1 MKQKSLL
8 FILVMASLAAFG
20 PLSIDMYLPALP
32 EVKDELHSTT
42 AEVQLTLSFF
52 MFGLALGNIIFGTL
66 SDTTGRKKPLIFSLI
81 VYIVVSLF
89 SAVVNEVT
97 LLILL
102 RFIQGIAGGAGIVL
116 SRAISSDL
124 YKGKDLTKFLAL
136 LMLVNG
142 AAPVF
147 APMLGGFILSFFSY
161 RAIFLFLTLLSSLML
176 LGVIT
181 KVPESLPLN
190 LRRESSLIAVIKDYQ
205 SLITR
210 KSFILPI
217 LIQGF
222 TFAIFFSYMAASPFI
237 LQNIYQL
244 NAQQYSY
251 VFALTGFGLILNA
264 QITARLVN
272 YIDQQKLFRFY
283 SSLQIIAGIIVIISL
298 LNHWSLW
305 VLIPAFL
312 FIVAPVSGV
321 ATLGFSLAMNG
332 QKKSVGSAS
341 SLIGL
346 LQYFIGAVATPLVGL
361 QGEESVIPY
370 IIVLALV
377 SFIIIM
383 LHIINYKI
391 NLNNQTI

>member
-1 MKQKSLL
+1 M
-8 FILVMASLAAFG
+8 
-20 PLSIDMYLPALP
+20 
-32 EVKDELHSTT
+32 
-42 AEVQLTLSFF
+42 
-52 MFGLALGNIIFGTL
+52 
-66 SDTTGRKKPLIFSLI
+66 
-81 VYIVVSLF
+81 
-89 SAVVNEVT
+89 
-97 LLILL
+97 
-102 RFIQGIAGGAGIVL
+102 
-116 SRAISSDL
+116 
-124 YKGKDLTKFLAL
+124 AL

-142 AAPVF
+142 AALVF

-161 RAIFLFLTLLSSLML
+161 RAISLFLTLLSSLML

-181 KVPESLPLN
+181 KVPKSLSLN

-305 VLIPAFL
+305 LLIPAFM

-321 ATLGFSLAMNG
+321 ATLGF
-332 QKKSVGSAS
+332 
-341 SLIGL
+341 
-346 LQYFIGAVATPLVGL
+346 
-361 QGEESVIPY
+361 
-370 IIVLALV
+370 
-377 SFIIIM
+377 
-383 LHIINYKI
+383 
-391 NLNNQTI
+391 

>member
-1 MKQKSLL
+1 
-8 FILVMASLAAFG
+8 
-20 PLSIDMYLPALP
+20 
-32 EVKDELHSTT
+32 
-42 AEVQLTLSFF
+42 
-52 MFGLALGNIIFGTL
+52 
-66 SDTTGRKKPLIFSLI
+66 
-81 VYIVVSLF
+81 
-89 SAVVNEVT
+89 
-97 LLILL
+97 
-102 RFIQGIAGGAGIVL
+102 
-116 SRAISSDL
+116 
-124 YKGKDLTKFLAL
+124 
-136 LMLVNG
+136 MLVNG
-142 AAPVF
+142 AALVF

-181 KVPESLPLN
+181 KVPKSLSSN

-305 VLIPAFL
+305 LLIPAFM

-321 ATLGFSLAMNG
+321 ATLGF
-332 QKKSVGSAS
+332 
-341 SLIGL
+341 
-346 LQYFIGAVATPLVGL
+346 
-361 QGEESVIPY
+361 
-370 IIVLALV
+370 
-377 SFIIIM
+377 
-383 LHIINYKI
+383 
-391 NLNNQTI
+391 

>member
-1 MKQKSLL
+1 
-8 FILVMASLAAFG
+8 
-20 PLSIDMYLPALP
+20 
-32 EVKDELHSTT
+32 
-42 AEVQLTLSFF
+42 
-52 MFGLALGNIIFGTL
+52 
-66 SDTTGRKKPLIFSLI
+66 
-81 VYIVVSLF
+81 
-89 SAVVNEVT
+89 
-97 LLILL
+97 
-102 RFIQGIAGGAGIVL
+102 
-116 SRAISSDL
+116 
-124 YKGKDLTKFLAL
+124 
-136 LMLVNG
+136 
-142 AAPVF
+142 
-147 APMLGGFILSFFSY
+147 
-161 RAIFLFLTLLSSLML
+161 ML
-176 LGVIT
+176 LC
-181 KVPESLPLN
+181 S
-190 LRRESSLIAVIKDYQ
+190 
-205 SLITR
+205 
-210 KSFILPI
+210 
-217 LIQGF
+217 GF
-222 TFAIFFSYMAASPFI
+222 DSKLCTFSYMAASPFI

-264 QITARLVN
+264 QITASLVN

-305 VLIPAFL
+305 VLIPAFM

-341 SLIGL
+341 ILIGL

-383 LHIINYKI
+383 LHIFNYKI